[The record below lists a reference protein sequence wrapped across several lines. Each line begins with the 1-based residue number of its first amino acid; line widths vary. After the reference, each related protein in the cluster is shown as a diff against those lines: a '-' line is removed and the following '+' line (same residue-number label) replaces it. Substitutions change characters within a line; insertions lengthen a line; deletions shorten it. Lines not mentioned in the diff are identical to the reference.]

1 MMNVYTKPVMKSP
14 NRLPVGTKPRGK
26 PKGGNGGTRKTPD
39 KVDRKIPVK
48 FSKEEL
54 AKLKEKYGKKLKIKK
69 VKLYVWDIPII
80 RMLVTLFIVE
90 RIYLGKK
97 LIAQATHPELPK
109 RGIFGNRLRA
119 WIISLKNEFA
129 GSYEKISGHI
139 EDLTGE
145 TFSQQAIKDCV
156 HRTGEELKPAYNKLG
171 TELRESKVVG
181 GDTSSWRVNGINYIL
196 WLFCTISIVYLH
208 IDKSKARKVI
218 LKILGCEFDG
228 TVRSDCA
235 PEFQKFARFFQKCF
249 AHLLRTTHTLA
260 MENPKKD
267 IVLLHRWL
275 TNLFNGMAN
284 FLEGKPPPAK
294 RKKMFKYF
302 DRKLE
307 NIIKHNWKSKWAIS
321 IVKNRLVKYRNDWC
335 TAIIIPG
342 VSLTNNDTER
352 YIRTAIPTRK
362 LLGGHRTDEGAEYYA
377 ITQSLRLTWKLRG
390 LSPYEEMVNK
400 YRELNNSFEAIAF

>member
-1 MMNVYTKPVMKSP
+1 MKSP
-14 NRLPVGTKPRGK
+14 NRLPVGTNPRGK
-26 PKGGNGGTRKTPD
+26 PKGGNGATRKIPK

-54 AKLKEKYGKKLKIKK
+54 NHLKKRYGDKLKIKR

-80 RMLVTLFIVE
+80 KILVTLFIVE

-109 RGIFGNRLRA
+109 RGIFGNRLRS
-119 WIISLKNEFA
+119 WIVSLKNEFA
-129 GSYEKISGHI
+129 GSYEKVSEHI

-156 HRTGEELKPAYNKLG
+156 HRTGEELEPEYKELG
-171 TELRESKVVG
+171 TELRESEVVG
-181 GDTSSWRVNGINYIL
+181 GDTSSWRVNGINYVL
-196 WLFCTISIVYLH
+196 WLFCAINIVYIY
-208 IDKSKARKVI
+208 IDKSKARRII
-218 LKILGCEFDG
+218 LKILGSEFEG
-228 TVRSDCA
+228 TFRSDCA

-249 AHLLRTTHTLA
+249 SHLLRTTYTLA

-275 TNLFNGMAN
+275 TNLFNEMAN
-284 FLEGKPPPAK
+284 FLEEDPPPDK
-294 RKKMFKYF
+294 REKMFNYF
-302 DRKLE
+302 DGKLE
-307 NIIKHNWKSKWAIS
+307 DIINYNWKSKEARG
-321 IVKNRLVKYRNDWC
+321 IVKNRLMKYRDDWC
-335 TAIIIPG
+335 TAILIPG

-352 YIRTAIPTRK
+352 YIRSAIPTRK
-362 LLGGHRTDEGAEYYA
+362 LLGGHRTEEGAEYYA

-390 LSPYEEMVNK
+390 LSPYGEMINK
-400 YRELNNSFEAIAF
+400 FRELNNSFEVNCL